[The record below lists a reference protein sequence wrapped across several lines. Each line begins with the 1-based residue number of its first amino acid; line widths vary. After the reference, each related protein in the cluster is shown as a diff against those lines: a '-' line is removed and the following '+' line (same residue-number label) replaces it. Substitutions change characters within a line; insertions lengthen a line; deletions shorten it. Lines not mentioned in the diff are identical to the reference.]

1 VAEHL
6 DDPVRQSEDQ
16 EHREQ
21 RAVDYVHGGRG
32 ILNAMWSRADTNSR
46 LGLHP
51 NGQIMKKM
59 QWRWTVVVLALATVA
74 TVCLAAKEFVRP
86 VAKPAKTYPAHD
98 AHDSEGVTVAIDP
111 YDRADKLQIFTVD
124 WLERGYLP
132 VFVVVTND
140 SDQPISLPDIKAQ
153 LVTANRSKLNA
164 ATTDDLYRRL
174 SNPQRATIPSPLPIP
189 TKKVKGA
196 VNKKSLDEIDAARF
210 GARAVEPHSTQSG
223 FVFFDVSDISSP
235 LPGANFFLMGVQNAK
250 GEELIYFEIPLEKYL
265 NAGK

>member
-1 VAEHL
+1 
-6 DDPVRQSEDQ
+6 
-16 EHREQ
+16 
-21 RAVDYVHGGRG
+21 
-32 ILNAMWSRADTNSR
+32 MWSRADTKSGV
-46 LGLHP
+46 GLHP
-51 NGQIMKKM
+51 NGQMMKKM
-59 QWRWTVVVLALATVA
+59 QWRWIVVCLALASVA

-111 YDRADKLQIFTVD
+111 YDKAEKLQIFTVD

-140 SDQPISLPDIKAQ
+140 GDQPISLPDIKAQ

-196 VNKKSLDEIDAARF
+196 VNKKALDEIDAARF

-235 LPGANFFLMGVQNAK
+235 LPGANFFLMGVQNSK

>member
-1 VAEHL
+1 MRNVQW
-6 DDPVRQSEDQ
+6 QSI
-16 EHREQ
+16 
-21 RAVDYVHGGRG
+21 G
-32 ILNAMWSRADTNSR
+32 IY
-46 LGLHP
+46 
-51 NGQIMKKM
+51 
-59 QWRWTVVVLALATVA
+59 LAVA
-74 TVCLAAKEFVRP
+74 TLVTVCAAGKEFVRP
-86 VAKPAKTYPAHD
+86 VAKPATTYPAHD
-98 AHDSEGVTVAIDP
+98 AHGSESVTVAIDP
-111 YDRADKLQIFTVD
+111 YDKADKLQIFTVD

-132 VFVVVTND
+132 VFVVITND
-140 SDQPISLPDIKAQ
+140 GDQPISLPALKAQ
-153 LVTANRSKLNA
+153 LVTANRTKLNA

-196 VNKKSLDEIDAARF
+196 VNKKALDEIDAARF
-210 GARAVEPHSTQSG
+210 SARGVEPHSTQSG